1 MSKGLALNAI
11 PGLLLCAHEVG
22 CSHAMRVRV
31 HRQPKPH
38 RCIGATPPTAAAAR
52 RSRAFSFDSMVEVAE
67 AVAPNGVDDG
77 PEQQQESSCDLTDD
91 DRKTGGGDERCP
103 NFSVP
108 AARKEVR
115 THEKPCGC
123 LVDPHGRDGQI
134 AVVAPALLLRC
145 PRRRVQVKVGTGDD
159 IPYVKEQDARQIRP
173 PEACAAA
180 QHRVAH
186 RAGHWLQ
193 VEEDRSNELQVA
205 ACLAH
210 GGGPHLVQPMR
221 QDGEAQE
228 PSEAREDAEP
238 IAQLGEEIRPA
249 DGLPQQVLQSAKIQ
263 NECRTGHDEDPIQE
277 HLLHAEGYFLGLL
290 GEGEASVLQ

>member
-1 MSKGLALNAI
+1 MLACDV
-11 PGLLLCAHEVG
+11 CA
-22 CSHAMRVRV
+22 CASTTKAPLV
-31 HRQPKPH
+31 HR
-38 RCIGATPPTAAAAR
+38 GYSPTAAAAH

-67 AVAPNGVDDG
+67 AVAPNGVDDR

-103 NFSVP
+103 NFSVQ

-115 THEKPCGC
+115 THEEPCGC
-123 LVDPHGRDGQI
+123 LVDPHGGDGQI
-134 AVVAPALLLRC
+134 AVVAPALLLLG
-145 PRRRVQVKVGTGDD
+145 PRRRVQVEVHTGDD
-159 IPYVKEQDARQIRP
+159 VPEVEEQDARQIRP
-173 PEACAAA
+173 PEACATA

-193 VEEDRSNELQVA
+193 VEEDRGNELQVA
-205 ACLAH
+205 SRLAH

-228 PSEAREDAEP
+228 PGEAREDAKP
-238 IAQLGEEIRPA
+238 VAQLGEEMRHA
-249 DGLPQQVLQSAKIQ
+249 DGPPQQVLQRAKIQ

-277 HLLHAEGYFLGLL
+277 HLLHAEGDLLGLG
-290 GEGEASVLQ
+290 GEREASSLLQFH